1 MRVVAVN
8 LAFLCL
14 CVNVGYSFRCTT
26 RTRSLQSK
34 FALQSSISNE
44 ESPEVIVIGSG
55 LGGLSCAAVLAAS
68 GVKVTVLESHYEIG
82 GCAHEFL
89 YREDGTTVASD
100 RMKPED
106 YNNVYHFEA
115 GPSLYSGLS
124 ATRSPNPLKHVFQ
137 MIGEEPEWVTY
148 DIWKGTVSYYTSIG
162 LLQRRCYK
170 LIGVNLNLS
179 DDKSQLCIILL
190 GYFPEA
196 ADGNLQGIGAGA
208 FEATLTQFGGPHALS
223 DWQKL
228 AAALRPLTDGVMS
241 LPTVAIRPDIGSLLT
256 LGRYPVAV
264 IKTIKQG
271 KNLVRPFSDYYEELG
286 TKDTFLKNYLNLLC
300 FLLQGLP
307 AEGTLSAVMAYMID
321 DFFKPNAVMDFPI
334 GGSGAIAS
342 ALERGILKYGGK
354 VHRRSHVEEILIEDG
369 KAIGVRLRGV
379 DKDGNN
385 KEIKASKGIVSNCD
399 MWSTYN
405 MIPKGIK
412 GIELLDKERDEL
424 LANTEMCK
432 SFMHLHL
439 GIDAKDLP
447 TNLPPQ
453 WTVCADWSLP
463 IDAPGNVI
471 VVSVSS
477 LLDPSLAPKGR
488 HVIHAYTAGNEPYS
502 IWAKFDKKR
511 NKNGDNDNDIEMG
524 TKEEYEKLKIERSLC
539 LWEAIEKEIP
549 DVRART
555 KVELVGTPLTH
566 ARFNRRYQGTY
577 GPAIAA
583 GKGTFPGQSTPLKG
597 LYRCGDSTNPG
608 IGVPAVAASGAM
620 AANALI
626 PVWKHIELLSRIK
639 MPENVLSS
647 SSSD

>member
-1 MRVVAVN
+1 MKVITFY
-8 LAFLCL
+8 LTSMGLLTEF
-14 CVNVGYSFRCTT
+14 GYSFRFTT
-26 RTRSLQSK
+26 KTRSSK
-34 FALQSSISNE
+34 SNSAILSSLSTT

-89 YREDGTTVASD
+89 YRDDGTTVASD
-100 RMKPED
+100 RMTKD
-106 YNNVYHFEA
+106 DHHNVYHFEA

-148 DIWKGTVSYYTSIG
+148 DIWKGMLLFSRFPTFFYLKAILRFHQQFSIF
-162 LLQRRCYK
+162 
-170 LIGVNLNLS
+170 I
-179 DDKSQLCIILL
+179 

-208 FEATLTQFGGPHALS
+208 FEATLSQFGGPHALS

-256 LGRYPVAV
+256 LGQYPVAV
-264 IKTIKQG
+264 LKTIKQG

-286 TKDTFLKNYLNLLC
+286 IQDAFLKNYLNLLC

-321 DFFKPNAVMDFPI
+321 DFFKPNAVMDFPV

-342 ALERGILKYGGK
+342 ALERGILKYGGQ

-369 KAIGVRLRGV
+369 KAVGVRLRGLNE
-379 DKDGNN
+379 KGNL
-385 KEIKASKGIVSNCD
+385 KEIRASKGIVSNCD
-399 MWSTYN
+399 MWSMYN

-412 GIELLDKERDEL
+412 GAELLDKERDEL
-424 LANTEMCK
+424 LKNTEMCK

-439 GIDAKDLP
+439 GIDAADLP
-447 TNLPPQ
+447 PNLPPQ

-502 IWAKFDKKR
+502 LWAKFDRKAI
-511 NKNGDNDNDIEMG
+511 KNNENEGVDVG
-524 TKEEYEKLKIERSLC
+524 TKEEYEQLKVDRSAC
-539 LWEAIEKEIP
+539 LWAAIEKEIP

-555 KVELVGTPLTH
+555 KVQLVGTPLTH

-626 PVWKHIELLSRIK
+626 PVWKHLELLSRIK
-639 MPENVLSS
+639 MPTKIV
-647 SSSD
+647 SSDV